1 MSAATVE
8 VKSGHALLEVLNF
21 AAGQRVTCTTLK
33 NTDSSRSHAFYRL
46 YMQPRGGKGIQHQTC
61 WQEGMCRSCHAQV
74 IRPRC
79 ADNKM
84 LPVVPATGTKQQRCG
99 SITFVDLAGSE
110 RSGDSTYHSKEQ
122 IKQTADINTSL
133 SALKV

>member
-1 MSAATVE
+1 
-8 VKSGHALLEVLNF
+8 
-21 AAGQRVTCTTLK
+21 
-33 NTDSSRSHAFYRL
+33 
-46 YMQPRGGKGIQHQTC
+46 MQWTMPNPIVRFT
-61 WQEGMCRSCHAQV
+61 
-74 IRPRC
+74 
-79 ADNKM
+79 
-84 LPVVPATGTKQQRCG
+84 TGTKQQRCG